1 MVLAY
6 DMADLI
12 FYGLLLALMLVVVG
26 FQVRYYLRRVLS
38 QNWPTTTA
46 TIKQGFVG
54 VISSGAG
61 AGFFR
66 YVFTVNGVEYSGR
79 FVLPDNWDHAEQFQ
93 RKLDGLPLLIKFR
106 QSNPK
111 VSLLANFYDPVFKG
125 LVATQNPYW
134 YLNARE
140 KGSMLALDLN
150 KK

>member
-1 MVLAY
+1 
-6 DMADLI
+6 MADLV
-12 FYGLLLALMLVVVG
+12 FYGLLLVVMLAVVG
-26 FQVRYYLRRVLS
+26 FQGRYYWRRMLS
-38 QNWPTTTA
+38 QNWPKATA

-54 VISSGAG
+54 VISRGAG

-79 FVLPDNWDHAEQFQ
+79 FVLPDNWDHAEEFQ
-93 RKLDGLPLLIKFR
+93 HKLDGLPLLIKFR

-111 VSLLANFYDPVFKG
+111 VSLLANVYDPVFEG

>member
-1 MVLAY
+1 
-6 DMADLI
+6 MADLV
-12 FYGLLLALMLVVVG
+12 FYGLLLVVMLAVVG
-26 FQVRYYLRRVLS
+26 FQGRYYWRRMLS
-38 QNWPTTTA
+38 QNWPKATA

-54 VISSGAG
+54 VISRGAG

-79 FVLPDNWDHAEQFQ
+79 FVLPDNWDHAEEFQ

-106 QSNPK
+106 QSNSK
-111 VSLLANFYDPVFKG
+111 VSLLANVYDPVFEG